1 MNGFSRQPALRR
13 NPLTYQRHKQE
24 MLRQV
29 IIPLVIGCV
38 IVLALAILVAAGTG
52 GGDARRWADISMIW
66 MIPPLMLVTLI
77 SLVFLVGSIYA
88 TIRLIQVLPKYSY
101 LALGWMLLVGLNL
114 RRLNDRMVEPF
125 LRLHAFSAAMKTA
138 GKRVSK
144 K

>member
-1 MNGFSRQPALRR
+1 
-13 NPLTYQRHKQE
+13 
-24 MLRQV
+24 
-29 IIPLVIGCV
+29 
-38 IVLALAILVAAGTG
+38 
-52 GGDARRWADISMIW
+52 MIW
-66 MIPPLMLVTLI
+66 MIAPLMLVTLI

-101 LALGWMLLVGLNL
+101 LALGWMLLLGLNL

-125 LRLHAFSAAMKTA
+125 LRLHAFSASMKTV